1 MNELGRAW
9 TLDLVGW
16 VVHPT
21 VMVTLGKLST
31 VKPPP
36 LYRGGHETVPLVR
49 KILYSI
55 EGWGRA
61 PPGSDNPVSAPG
73 IARGFSIKRAAGA
86 GGYGLEVWMVNHTT
100 DVLMP
105 NAIN

>member
-1 MNELGRAW
+1 
-9 TLDLVGW
+9 
-16 VVHPT
+16 
-21 VMVTLGKLST
+21 MVTLGKLST
-31 VKPPP
+31 VKPSP

-61 PPGSDNPVSAPG
+61 PPGSDNPVSASG
-73 IARGFSIKRAAGA
+73 IARGFSIKRPAGA
-86 GGYGLEVWMVNHTT
+86 GGYGFENPGQPHSYT

-105 NAIN
+105 NAFN